1 LSVAT
6 FVASTVEIHSSAHK
20 EHEMTLGAIL
30 ADSFPQEGRRIGLID
45 NGETGLTVKVREMVE
60 RNAIA
65 LAGRKGVH
73 EGVKQPLTN
82 SVSLKAR
89 IDCIPRSMRTPSS
102 FVRRTNPTT
111 RPSNVATY
119 TTSAGAMPP

>member
-1 LSVAT
+1 
-6 FVASTVEIHSSAHK
+6 
-20 EHEMTLGAIL
+20 MTLGSIL

-89 IDCIPRSMRTPSS
+89 IDLHPAKHEDAFFVCSAHQSYNASVQRGDVYD
-102 FVRRTNPTT
+102 VRRGN
-111 RPSNVATY
+111 
-119 TTSAGAMPP
+119 SAVISAREVKLV